1 MHAAPTLKHWMHHF
15 HDSGV
20 RAIRY
25 AGHLM
30 HEKSFWG
37 MLGILVLIAG
47 LLTLIVFFGR
57 TTTVQSYGVPTPYRP
72 YF

>member
-1 MHAAPTLKHWMHHF
+1 
-15 HDSGV
+15 
-20 RAIRY
+20 
-25 AGHLM
+25 M